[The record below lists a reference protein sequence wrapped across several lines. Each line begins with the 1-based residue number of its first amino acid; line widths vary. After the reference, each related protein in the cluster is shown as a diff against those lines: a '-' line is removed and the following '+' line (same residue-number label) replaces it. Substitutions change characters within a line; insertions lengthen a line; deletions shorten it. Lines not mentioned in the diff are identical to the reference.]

1 MEREEDCLGTC
12 EGSGDD
18 KMSRFGEKGGYSYL
32 RGAECKLEVEMGCSF
47 RRNHAHSMQ
56 DVGPDLSRITVLET
70 DVGIW
75 ESSTVK

>member
-1 MEREEDCLGTC
+1 MEREEDSLGTC

-18 KMSRFGEKGGYSYL
+18 KMSWFGEKGGHSYL
-32 RGAECKLEVEMGCSF
+32 RGAECKLGVGVGCSF
-47 RRNHAHSMQ
+47 RRNRAHSIQ
-56 DVGPDLSRITVLET
+56 DVGPDPSRITVLET